1 MGETV
6 WVLVIEHRHGFNHY
20 VNRTKE
26 GMLEEL
32 ANYAIEWW
40 DELEIPEEMPLTQQD
55 IINTYFDDH
64 DSEWYT
70 YEEVVVKD

>member
-1 MGETV
+1 MATV

-20 VNRTKE
+20 VNKTKE

-32 ANYAIEWW
+32 ANYAVEWW
-40 DELEIPEEMPLTQQD
+40 DELDIPEEMPLTQQE

-70 YEEVVVKD
+70 YDEVVVND